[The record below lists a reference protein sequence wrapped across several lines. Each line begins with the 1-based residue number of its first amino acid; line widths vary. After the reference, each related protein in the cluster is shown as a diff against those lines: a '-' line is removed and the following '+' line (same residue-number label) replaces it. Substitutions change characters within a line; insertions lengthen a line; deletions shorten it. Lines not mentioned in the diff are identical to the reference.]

1 MGTTLEPVHQARLGV
16 LDEVALSRQ
25 RPVRCALIHDQLHV
39 FDTAVEVGVEVAGQC
54 RERYLIVLVGA
65 FAPIHDVERV
75 TEDALRGEK
84 PMNEFNPV
92 RHIVLPFRTLPRRA
106 LAVRYRIWQ
115 LPKKKHVKDKGCV
128 VGGKEKVTH
137 RKAAK
142 MFSKLHQ
149 LEQAVPL
156 HAFALLLL
164 LLEQCVGYGGLL
176 GLGLDGQRIWLGSD
190 LRGCLRLPLRL
201 LSNLLRGLCLAWRLG
216 SLSRARRRSRLA
228 GLLLWCL
235 RLRLPL
241 LLRLR
246 LLGLRLR
253 LLLGSSS
260 LSLVSSL
267 GLHGRC

>member
-115 LPKKKHVKDKGCV
+115 LPKKKKKKKKKK
-128 VGGKEKVTH
+128 KEKVTH

-164 LLEQCVGYGGLL
+164 LLEHGGGYGGLL
-176 GLGLDGQRIWLGSD
+176 GLGLDGQRIWLGTVM
-190 LRGCLRLPLRL
+190 RGCLRLPLRM
-201 LSNLLRGLCLAWRLG
+201 LSNLLRGVCLAWRRG
-216 SLSRARRRSRLA
+216 SRSRARRRSRLA

-241 LLRLR
+241 LLRLS